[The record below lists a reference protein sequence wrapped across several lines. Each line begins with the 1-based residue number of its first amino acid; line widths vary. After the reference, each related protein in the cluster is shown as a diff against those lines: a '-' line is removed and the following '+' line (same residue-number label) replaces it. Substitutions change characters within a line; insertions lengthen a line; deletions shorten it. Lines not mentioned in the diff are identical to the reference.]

1 MRVSRVPMF
10 GVFSNGLI
18 AVITSKRFKLL
29 ILSILERYVSTT
41 DNKIDDQLVA
51 AVRTALLPDRV

>member
-1 MRVSRVPMF
+1 MF
-10 GVFSNGLI
+10 SVFTNGLI